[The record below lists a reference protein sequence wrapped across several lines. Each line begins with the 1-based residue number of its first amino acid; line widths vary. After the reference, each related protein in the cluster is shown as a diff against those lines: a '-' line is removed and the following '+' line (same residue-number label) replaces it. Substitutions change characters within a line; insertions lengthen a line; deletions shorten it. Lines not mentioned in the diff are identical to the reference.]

1 MTGLPGDKCCL
12 TILEKL
18 NSETQFALGTMEAF
32 KNIRSSW
39 KPLLSYSE
47 FRIKFLVSIIFLA
60 SALFVYRKF
69 LDFAE
74 ARPGVRISDP
84 ILNLFEPVDLTWLIF
99 GLIYLCL
106 LIGIIALIRNPEK
119 LLLAFQTY
127 TVIII
132 VRIIA
137 MYLVPFE
144 APEKLIVLKDPF
156 VEMFGSGESL
166 TKDLFFSGHV
176 ATLFLLFLVVE
187 LKGLKYIFLVSAIIV
202 GVSIVLQH
210 VHYVIDVFAAPFFA
224 YICFTVVSSLN
235 LNKIK
240 RQA

>member
-1 MTGLPGDKCCL
+1 M
-12 TILEKL
+12 ISFE
-18 NSETQFALGTMEAF
+18 
-32 KNIRSSW
+32 NIRSNW
-39 KPLLSYSE
+39 KPLLSHSG
-47 FRIKFLVSIIFLA
+47 FRNKFIVSIIFLA
-60 SALFVYRKF
+60 SVLFVYRKF

-74 ARPGVRISDP
+74 ARPGVMISDP

-106 LIGIIALIRNPEK
+106 LVGIFALIKNPEK

-127 TVIII
+127 STIVI
-132 VRIIA
+132 VRIIT

-176 ATLFLLFLVVE
+176 ATLFLLFLVME
-187 LKGLKYIFLVSAIIV
+187 FKGLKYIFLGSAIIV
-202 GVSIVLQH
+202 GISIVLQH
-210 VHYVIDVFAAPFFA
+210 VHYVIDVFAAPFFT
-224 YICFTVVSSLN
+224 YVCFTVVSSLN

-240 RQA
+240 QQG

>member
-1 MTGLPGDKCCL
+1 MK
-12 TILEKL
+12 ILE
-18 NSETQFALGTMEAF
+18 
-32 KNIRSSW
+32 NIRSNW
-39 KPLLSYSE
+39 KTPLSSSE
-47 FRIKFLVSIIFLA
+47 FRMKFIVSIISLA

-74 ARPGVRISDP
+74 ARPGVKISDP
-84 ILNLFEPVDLTWLIF
+84 ILYLFEPVDLTWLIF

-106 LIGIIALIRNPEK
+106 LVGIFALIKNPEK

-127 TVIII
+127 TAIII

-137 MYLVPFE
+137 MYLLPFE
-144 APEKLIVLKDPF
+144 VPEKLIVLKDPF

-187 LKGLKYIFLVSAIIV
+187 LKGLKYIFLGSAIIV
-202 GVSIVLQH
+202 GISIVLQH
-210 VHYVIDVFAAPFFA
+210 VHYVIDVFAAPFFT
-224 YICFTVVSSLN
+224 YVCFTIVSSSN

-240 RQA
+240 KQA